1 MRARRGRFIGL
12 IAVVTASWLAA
23 GCNSS
28 TSGLGSTPTTTNES
42 ATGIWS
48 GTDSVTGDSVVG
60 IVNSAGQATF
70 ILNGGVQFVGSVQ
83 VSGTTLAATVA
94 GYTNFGGPAFS
105 DGSTYGIGTLNGTV
119 SSGGSLTA
127 TLAFTTN
134 GGTSITG
141 SWSLSFESLSATA
154 SSTAAVAGNYT
165 DLATNAVLSITS
177 SGVMTEQ
184 NAANGCVL
192 NGSISTT
199 DSSANVYQ
207 VSYTLEDC
215 TGANAVLNGVQFTG
229 LGYLDVNASP
239 VELVIAVA
247 GANSTSKYAIV
258 SDLNS

>member
-1 MRARRGRFIGL
+1 MMRALWIGL
-12 IAVVTASWLAA
+12 IGVTVLVC
-23 GCNSS
+23 GCNGNSS
-28 TSGLGSTPTTTNES
+28 SSSGSMTPAS
-42 ATGIWS
+42 PTGIWG
-48 GTDSVTGDSVVG
+48 GTDSVTGDS
-60 IVNSAGQATF
+60 ILAFINAAGQATF
-70 ILNGGVQFVGSVQ
+70 IRGDGVQFAGSVQ
-83 VSGTTLAATVA
+83 VSNTTVAATVD
-94 GYTNFGGPAFS
+94 GYPDFDNTFS

-134 GGTSITG
+134 GGTSLPG

-165 DLATNAVLSITS
+165 DATTSATLSITS
-177 SGVMTEQ
+177 AGVMTEQ
-184 NAANGCVL
+184 NTTTGCVL
-192 NGSISTT
+192 NGAISTT
-199 DSSANVYQ
+199 DSSTNAYQ